1 MRIVFMGTPQFAVYA
16 LQALNESEHE
26 VLGVVTSEDKPA
38 GRGKQLRQSAVKE
51 YASAEKLTLLQP
63 ENLKDPVFTKEL
75 EVLNADVFI
84 IVAFRMLPKTVWSI
98 PPKGT
103 FNLHASLLP
112 NYRGAAPI
120 NWAIINNEATTGAT
134 TFYIDDKIDAGA
146 ILLKK
151 ELAIEPDE
159 TLGSLHD
166 RLAPL
171 GADLILKTLDYI
183 ATNPTP
189 KPQLLNRDEKE
200 APKLTKEN
208 TKIDWKQSLKY
219 IDGLV
224 RGLNPYPVAWL
235 EIQNGESVLKVK
247 IFKATPIFEKQSF
260 EIGKILINDKKIKIA
275 HKEGILI
282 VEELQLPNK
291 KRMQAQALLNGF
303 TFENGAKIL

>member
-16 LQALNESEHE
+16 LQALNESEHD
-26 VLGVVTSEDKPA
+26 VVCVVTSVDKAA

-51 YASAEKLTLLQP
+51 YAAAEKLCLLQP
-63 ENLKDPVFTKEL
+63 KNLKDPVFTKEL
-75 EVLNADVFI
+75 ELLKADVFI

-98 PPKGT
+98 SLRGT

-120 NWAIINNEATTGAT
+120 NWAIINNETITGAT
-134 TFYIDDKIDAGA
+134 TFYIDDKIDTGA
-146 ILLKK
+146 ILLKE
-151 ELAIEPDE
+151 ELAIDPME
-159 TLGSLHD
+159 TVGSLHD
-166 RLAPL
+166 KLAPL
-171 GADLILKTLDYI
+171 GASLILKTLDYI
-183 ATNPTP
+183 ATNPNP
-189 KPQLLNRDEKE
+189 KPQLLTGDEKE

-208 TKIDWKQSLKY
+208 TKIDLEYTLKY

-247 IFKATPIFEKQSF
+247 IFKASPIFEKHSF
-260 EIGKILINDKKIKIA
+260 EVGRIFVDDKKIKIA
-275 HKEGILI
+275 HKEGMLTLD
-282 VEELQLPNK
+282 ELQLPNK

-303 TFENGAKIL
+303 TFKNGAEVI

>member
-16 LQALNESEHE
+16 LQALNESEHD
-26 VLGVVTSEDKPA
+26 VVGVVTSVDKPA

-51 YASAEKLTLLQP
+51 KLHLLQP
-63 ENLKDPVFTKEL
+63 ENLKDSAFTKEL
-75 EVLNADVFI
+75 EFLNADVFI

-98 PPKGT
+98 PLKGT

-112 NYRGAAPI
+112 NYRGSAPI
-120 NWAIINNEATTGAT
+120 NWAIINNETITGAT
-134 TFYIDDKIDAGA
+134 TFYIDDKIDTGA
-146 ILLKK
+146 ILLKE
-151 ELAIEPDE
+151 ELAIEPTE
-159 TLGSLHD
+159 TIGSLHD
-166 RLAPL
+166 KLAPL
-171 GADLILKTLDYI
+171 GANLILKTLDYI

-189 KPQLLNRDEKE
+189 KPQLLTGDEKE

-247 IFKATPIFEKQSF
+247 IFKAIPIVEKHTLR
-260 EIGKILINDKKIKIA
+260 IGNVFIEDKKIKIV

-291 KRMQAQALLNGF
+291 KRMHAQALLNGF
-303 TFENGAKIL
+303 TFENGAEVL